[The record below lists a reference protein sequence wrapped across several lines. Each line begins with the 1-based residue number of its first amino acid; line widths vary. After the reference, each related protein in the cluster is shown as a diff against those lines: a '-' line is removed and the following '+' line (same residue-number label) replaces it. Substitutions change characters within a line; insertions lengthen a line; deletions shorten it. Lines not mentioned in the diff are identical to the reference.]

1 MRHSPIFLRLYAGF
15 AVVILFSILIV
26 GLMVQRQIEQAS
38 LRDISNNLSS
48 QAFILQQSF
57 ANTGQQTQSQIQ
69 QTLKQIGQR
78 TDTRVTLL
86 TKDGVVIA
94 DSEFNASEMDN
105 HRYRPEIIAANTADI
120 GQSRRYSKTLQKPML
135 YVAVSAMASSGNLG
149 YIRTALPTQRIDEE
163 INYLRRVIII
173 AASLTALIALFIGY
187 WLAMSFAR
195 PLRQMTLIAKNY
207 AHGRYQLRIPSQR
220 RDEIGDLARSLNQMA
235 DISSQRFDIIKTERD
250 QLSTILKSMNEGV
263 ITVTSEGLITHVNA
277 AACRMLRTSG
287 ERCLG
292 QALKDIDGSD
302 NLDQAFRQC
311 QQQQTSVERIIQLD
325 GYTFSRHYRLHVTL
339 LKQSHRA
346 DAILVLQDITAV
358 QRIDKM
364 RADFVANASHELKT
378 PITAIRGFAETLIE
392 DDTIDHA
399 IQQRFMRKI
408 HGQSIRLSALVS
420 DLLALSRLES
430 NDEAYN
436 TQVDLQRVVQRVCAN
451 LQAVAQTQQV
461 TLELQTKD
469 GPVTLLGD
477 DNALGQMATNLI
489 DNAIKYTAA
498 KGTVTVALTVTEG
511 LAVLAVKDNGLGID
525 ESDQERI
532 FERFYRVDKARSQSL
547 GGTGLGLAIVK
558 HIVQSHKG
566 QLQLKSKLNQGST
579 FTITI
584 PLSTHTSK
592 L

>member
-311 QQQQTSVERIIQLD
+311 QQQQTSVEQAIQLD

-566 QLQLKSKLNQGST
+566 RLQLKSKLNQGST

>member
-311 QQQQTSVERIIQLD
+311 QQQQTSVEQTIQLD

-566 QLQLKSKLNQGST
+566 RLQLKSKLNQGST

-584 PLSTHTSK
+584 PLSPHFS
-592 L
+592 

>member
-311 QQQQTSVERIIQLD
+311 QQQQTSVERTIQLD

-378 PITAIRGFAETLIE
+378 PITAIRGFAEALIE

-566 QLQLKSKLNQGST
+566 RLQLKSKLNQGST

>member
-1 MRHSPIFLRLYAGF
+1 
-15 AVVILFSILIV
+15 
-26 GLMVQRQIEQAS
+26 MVQRQIEQAS

-378 PITAIRGFAETLIE
+378 PITAIRGFAEALIE

-566 QLQLKSKLNQGST
+566 RLQLKSKLNQGST

>member
-78 TDTRVTLL
+78 IDTRVTLL

-105 HRYRPEIIAANTADI
+105 HRYRPEIIAANTSDI

-135 YVAVSAMASSGNLG
+135 YVAVSAMASNGNLG

-235 DISSQRFDIIKTERD
+235 DISAQRFDIIKTERD

-292 QALKDIDGSD
+292 QALTDIDGSD
-302 NLDQAFRQC
+302 NLDHAFRQC
-311 QQQQTSVERIIQLD
+311 QQQQTSVERTIQLD

-392 DDTIDHA
+392 DDTIDRA

-436 TQVDLQRVVQRVCAN
+436 TQVDLQQVVQRVCAN

-469 GPVTLLGD
+469 GPMMLLGD

-498 KGTVTVALTVTEG
+498 KGTVTVILTVTEG
-511 LAVLAVKDNGLGID
+511 AAVLAVKDNGLGID

-566 QLQLKSKLNQGST
+566 LLQLNSKLNQGST
-579 FTITI
+579 FTIKI
-584 PLSTHTSK
+584 PLSTYTS
-592 L
+592 

>member
-263 ITVTSEGLITHVNA
+263 IAVTSEGLITHVNA

-311 QQQQTSVERIIQLD
+311 QQQQTSVERTIQLD

-566 QLQLKSKLNQGST
+566 RLQLKSKLNQGST

>member
-311 QQQQTSVERIIQLD
+311 QQQQTSVEQTIQLD

-566 QLQLKSKLNQGST
+566 RLQLKSKLNQGST

-584 PLSTHTSK
+584 PLSSHTSK

>member
-1 MRHSPIFLRLYAGF
+1 
-15 AVVILFSILIV
+15 
-26 GLMVQRQIEQAS
+26 MVQRQIEQAS

-57 ANTGQQTQSQIQ
+57 ANTDQQTQSQIQ
-69 QTLKQIGQR
+69 QTVEQIGQR
-78 TDTRVTLL
+78 IDTRVTLL
-86 TKDGVVIA
+86 TKEGVVIA
-94 DSEFNASEMDN
+94 DSEFGAEGMDN
-105 HRYRPEIIAANTADI
+105 HRYRPEIIAANTSKI

-135 YVAVSAMASSGNLG
+135 YVAVSAMASNSNLG
-149 YIRTALPTQRIDEE
+149 YIRTALSTQRIDEE

-195 PLRQMTLIAKNY
+195 PLKQMTLIAKNY
-207 AHGRYQLRIPSQR
+207 AHGRYELRIPSQR

-235 DISSQRFDIIKTERD
+235 DISAQRFDIIKTERD

-292 QALKDIDGSD
+292 QALKDIDGSN

-311 QQQQTSVERIIQLD
+311 QQQQASVERPIQLD

-339 LKQSHRA
+339 LKQSHQA
-346 DAILVLQDITAV
+346 DAILVLQDITDV

-392 DDTIDHA
+392 DDTIEHTT
-399 IQQRFMRKI
+399 QQRFMRKI
-408 HGQSIRLSALVS
+408 HGQSIRLSDLVS

-430 NDEAYN
+430 NDEAFN
-436 TQVDLQRVVQRVCAN
+436 TQVDLQQVVQRVCAN
-451 LQAVAQTQQV
+451 LQAVAQTQKV
-461 TLELQTKD
+461 VLELQAKD
-469 GPVTLLGD
+469 GPMLLLGD

-498 KGTVTVALTVTEG
+498 NGTVTVALEVEHSM
-511 LAVLAVKDNGLGID
+511 AVLTVKDDGLGID

-566 QLQLKSKLNQGST
+566 RLQLKSKLNQGST
-579 FTITI
+579 FTIKI
-584 PLSTHTSK
+584 PLPSNTN
-592 L
+592 

>member
-311 QQQQTSVERIIQLD
+311 QQQQTSVEQTIQLD

-451 LQAVAQTQQV
+451 LQAVAQTQKV

-566 QLQLKSKLNQGST
+566 RLQLKSKLNQGST

>member
-78 TDTRVTLL
+78 IDTRVTLL

-105 HRYRPEIIAANTADI
+105 HRYRPEIIAANTSDI

-135 YVAVSAMASSGNLG
+135 YVAVSAMASNGNLG

-235 DISSQRFDIIKTERD
+235 DISAQRFDIIKTERD

-292 QALKDIDGSD
+292 QALTDIDGSD
-302 NLDQAFRQC
+302 NLDHAFRQC
-311 QQQQTSVERIIQLD
+311 QQQQTSVERTIQLD

-392 DDTIDHA
+392 DDTIDRA

-436 TQVDLQRVVQRVCAN
+436 TLVDLQQVVQRVCAN

-469 GPVTLLGD
+469 GPMMLLGD

-511 LAVLAVKDNGLGID
+511 VAALAVKDNGLGID

-566 QLQLKSKLNQGST
+566 LLQLNSKLNQGST
-579 FTITI
+579 FTIKI
-584 PLSTHTSK
+584 PLSTYTS
-592 L
+592 

>member
-311 QQQQTSVERIIQLD
+311 QQQQTSVEQTIQLD

-511 LAVLAVKDNGLGID
+511 LAVLAVKDNGLGIN

-566 QLQLKSKLNQGST
+566 RLQLKSKLNQGST

>member
-311 QQQQTSVERIIQLD
+311 QQQQTSVEQTIQLD

-498 KGTVTVALTVTEG
+498 EGTVTVALTVTEG

-566 QLQLKSKLNQGST
+566 RLQLKSKLNQGST

>member
-173 AASLTALIALFIGY
+173 AASVTALIALFIGY

-311 QQQQTSVERIIQLD
+311 QQQQTSVEQTIQLD

-378 PITAIRGFAETLIE
+378 PITAIRGFAEALIE

>member
-1 MRHSPIFLRLYAGF
+1 LRLYAGF

-311 QQQQTSVERIIQLD
+311 QQQQTSVERTIQLD

-566 QLQLKSKLNQGST
+566 RLQLKSKLNQGST

>member
-78 TDTRVTLL
+78 IDTRVTLL

-105 HRYRPEIIAANTADI
+105 HRYRPEIIAANTSDI

-135 YVAVSAMASSGNLG
+135 YVAVSAMASNGHLG

-235 DISSQRFDIIKTERD
+235 DISAQRFDIIKTERD

-292 QALKDIDGSD
+292 QALTDIDGSD
-302 NLDQAFRQC
+302 NLDHAFRQC
-311 QQQQTSVERIIQLD
+311 QQQQTSVERTIQLD

-339 LKQSHRA
+339 LKQSYRA

-392 DDTIDHA
+392 DDTIDRA

-436 TQVDLQRVVQRVCAN
+436 TQVDLQQVVQRVCAN

-461 TLELQTKD
+461 TLELQIKD
-469 GPVTLLGD
+469 GPMMLLGD

-498 KGTVTVALTVTEG
+498 KGTVTVTLTVTEG
-511 LAVLAVKDNGLGID
+511 VAVLAVKDNGLGID

-566 QLQLKSKLNQGST
+566 LLQLNSKLNQGST
-579 FTITI
+579 FTIKI
-584 PLSTHTSK
+584 PLSTYTS
-592 L
+592 

>member
-311 QQQQTSVERIIQLD
+311 QQQQTSVERTIQLD

-566 QLQLKSKLNQGST
+566 RLQLKSKLNQGST

>member
-311 QQQQTSVERIIQLD
+311 QQQQTSVEQAIQLD

-511 LAVLAVKDNGLGID
+511 LAVLAVKDNGLGIN

-566 QLQLKSKLNQGST
+566 RLQLKSKLNQGST

>member
-78 TDTRVTLL
+78 IDTRVTLL

-105 HRYRPEIIAANTADI
+105 HRYRPEIIAANTSDI

-135 YVAVSAMASSGNLG
+135 YVAVSAMASNGNLG

-235 DISSQRFDIIKTERD
+235 DISAQRFDIIKTERD

-263 ITVTSEGLITHVNA
+263 ITVTSKGLITHVNA

-292 QALKDIDGSD
+292 QALTDIDGSD
-302 NLDQAFRQC
+302 NLDHAFRQC
-311 QQQQTSVERIIQLD
+311 QQQQTSVERTIQLD

-392 DDTIDHA
+392 DDTIDRA

-436 TQVDLQRVVQRVCAN
+436 TQVDLQQVVQRVCAN

-469 GPVTLLGD
+469 GPMMLLGD

-511 LAVLAVKDNGLGID
+511 VAVLAVKDNGLGID
-525 ESDQERI
+525 KSDQERI

-566 QLQLKSKLNQGST
+566 LLQLNSKLNQGST
-579 FTITI
+579 FTIKI
-584 PLSTHTSK
+584 PLSTYTS
-592 L
+592 

>member
-78 TDTRVTLL
+78 IDTRVTLL

-105 HRYRPEIIAANTADI
+105 HRDRPEIIAANTSDI

-135 YVAVSAMASSGNLG
+135 YVAVSAMASNGNLG

-235 DISSQRFDIIKTERD
+235 DISAQRFDIIKTERD

-292 QALKDIDGSD
+292 QALTDIDGSD
-302 NLDQAFRQC
+302 NLDHAFRQC
-311 QQQQTSVERIIQLD
+311 QQQQTSVEQTIQLD

-339 LKQSHRA
+339 LKQSHQA

-392 DDTIDHA
+392 DDTIDRT

-436 TQVDLQRVVQRVCAN
+436 TQVDLQQVVQRVCAN

-469 GPVTLLGD
+469 GPMMLLGD

-498 KGTVTVALTVTEG
+498 KGTVTVTLTVTEG
-511 LAVLAVKDNGLGID
+511 VAVLAVKDNGLGID

-566 QLQLKSKLNQGST
+566 LLQLNSKLNQGST
-579 FTITI
+579 FTIKI
-584 PLSTHTSK
+584 SLSTYTS
-592 L
+592 

>member
-498 KGTVTVALTVTEG
+498 EGTVTVALTVTEG

-566 QLQLKSKLNQGST
+566 RLQLKSKLNQGST

-584 PLSTHTSK
+584 PLSPHFS
-592 L
+592 

>member
-311 QQQQTSVERIIQLD
+311 QQQQTSVERTIQLD

-566 QLQLKSKLNQGST
+566 RLQLKSKLNQGST

-584 PLSTHTSK
+584 PLSPHFS
-592 L
+592 

>member
-287 ERCLG
+287 DRCLG

-311 QQQQTSVERIIQLD
+311 QQQQTSVERTIQLD

-378 PITAIRGFAETLIE
+378 PITAIRGFAEALIE

-566 QLQLKSKLNQGST
+566 RLQLKSKLNQGST